1 MMDRIRVEGLVVH
14 GHHGVH
20 VEETRLGQ
28 KFVVDITCD
37 LGAPGGAGAD
47 AYDQTVCYGRL
58 CDIAKEV
65 SDAGPYKI
73 IETFSQKI
81 ADQVLAEFPS
91 VAEVL
96 VRIAKPSAPIAAVLD
111 TVAVETTRK
120 RQRAFALSLGSN
132 MGDKA
137 TNLTLAMT
145 LLGLDDEVQI
155 ETRSRHYRTKPWGKE
170 DQDWFMNACVVG
182 RTSLSPEALLKLCK
196 ETELKIGRV
205 PGERWGPRLIDIDIL
220 TLGNLSVETLEMV
233 LPHPEMLNRVFV
245 LKPLAEI
252 APELEIAG
260 VPVTAHLARL
270 EGTVGEE
277 EAMVAVED

>member
-81 ADQVLAEFPS
+81 ADQVLADFPS

-170 DQDWFMNACVVG
+170 DQDWFVNACAVG
-182 RTSLSPEALLKLCK
+182 RTSLSPHEVLRAVK
-196 ETELKIGRV
+196 EIEVQLGRT
-205 PGERWGPRLIDIDIL
+205 PGERWGPRLIDIDVL
-220 TLGNLSVETLEMV
+220 YLGEEEVQSVALS
-233 LPHPEMLNRVFV
+233 LPHPEMLNRGFV
-245 LKPLAEI
+245 TIPLAEI
-252 APELEIAG
+252 DGERLINGETVKDAARRFEGGEDD
-260 VPVTAHLARL
+260 VTVY
-270 EGTVGEE
+270 EVG
-277 EAMVAVED
+277 